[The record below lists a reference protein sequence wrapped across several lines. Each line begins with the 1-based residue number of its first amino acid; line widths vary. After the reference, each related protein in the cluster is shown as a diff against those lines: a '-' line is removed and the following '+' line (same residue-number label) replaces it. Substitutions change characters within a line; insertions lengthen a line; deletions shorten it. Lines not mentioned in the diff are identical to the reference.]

1 MTELALPNSRF
12 VADAPDA
19 PRLAGRPAR
28 RRAAQPER

>member
-1 MTELALPNSRF
+1 MLPNSRF

-19 PRLAGRPAR
+19 PRPGNNLRS